1 MSRALGGGR
10 RAAPVLRAGSSAG
23 PRAEP
28 RTGNRNHGPSR
39 ILFSGYAPVH
49 FVCFQ
54 PLYQRLRRLKGVEV
68 FFSGGRD
75 SDPVTGTPGLTA
87 RQLYA
92 PFHIAPARVLTLEQ
106 IRTRK
111 FDLVLCAHVSG
122 YFPEEEKER
131 IQLFHGV
138 SFRNMAVRRDVL
150 VYDRLFL
157 VGPYMRRL
165 FTDKQLLRDSDPRLV
180 NIGFPKL
187 DRLVDG
193 TLDRRAILNRLGF
206 SGRRPVVLY
215 APTGQKDNSLEH
227 TGEAVLERLRATGKY
242 DILVKLH
249 DHPRDRVTD
258 WPARLRPL
266 LDRHTRLV
274 TDYDVVPYLFVADLL
289 ISDAS
294 SVSNEYALLNR
305 PMVFL
310 DVPQLLDSMKK
321 KGVAL
326 DLDTWGR
333 KGGVTTR
340 WPDEAVEAVGWSL
353 AHPRSGSDVRWEM
366 ARDLFFNPGQATA
379 AALGWI
385 QRRLG
390 STLGG

>member
-1 MSRALGGGR
+1 VKRSTNG
-10 RAAPVLRAGSSAG
+10 
-23 PRAEP
+23 
-28 RTGNRNHGPSR
+28 TKR

-49 FVCFQ
+49 FVCFR
-54 PLYQRLRRLKGVEV
+54 PLYEQLRRLKGVEV
-68 FFSGGRD
+68 FLSGGRD
-75 SDPVTGTPGLTA
+75 ADPETGA
-87 RQLYA
+87 RAMNAAELYA
-92 PFHIAPARVLTLEQ
+92 PFRVPRNRILGLDQ
-106 IRTRK
+106 IKSRS
-111 FDLVLCAHVSG
+111 FDLVFCAHVSG
-122 YFPEEEKER
+122 YFPKEDKER
-131 IQLFHGV
+131 VQLFHGV

-165 FTDKQLLRDSDPRLV
+165 FTDKQLLRDTDSRLV

-193 TLDRRAILNRLGF
+193 SLNRKAILNRLGL

-227 TGEAVLERLRATGKY
+227 TGEAMLARLKATGKY
-242 DILVKLH
+242 DILIKLH
-249 DHPRDRVTD
+249 DHPRDRITD
-258 WPARLRPL
+258 WPRRLRPL
-266 LDRHTRLV
+266 IDRHTRLV

-294 SVSNEYALLNR
+294 SVSNEYALMNR

-310 DVPQLLDSMKK
+310 DVPQLLASMQK

-340 WPDEAVEAVGWSL
+340 WPDEAVEAVAWSL
-353 AHPRSGSDVRWEM
+353 AHPRHGAAVRRAM
-366 ARDLFFNPGQATA
+366 ARDLFYNPGGATE
-379 AALGWI
+379 AALKWTE
-385 QRRLG
+385 QRLTLAGEGTNG
-390 STLGG
+390 SRARSH